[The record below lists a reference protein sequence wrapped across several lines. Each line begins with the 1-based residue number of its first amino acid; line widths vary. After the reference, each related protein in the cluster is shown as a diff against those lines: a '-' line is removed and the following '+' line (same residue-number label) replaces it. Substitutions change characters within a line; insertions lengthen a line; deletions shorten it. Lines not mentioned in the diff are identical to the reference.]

1 MKLLNQNRQEGYAKI
16 EVENEDDLWRI
27 KDFFREGDK
36 VRKFTQRTK
45 LEGREKKSMKITIQL
60 EKKSFENGRLRLTGE
75 ITEAGDDVELGYHS
89 FNVEDGSELELWRD
103 FSEGDWDKL
112 EEWSE
117 KDPYSVLFCLVE
129 KGEADF
135 YIVRESGIQSLSGV
149 EENLPGKMYGSEK
162 SEDEFLKQVAAT
174 IRRVKDDV
182 DFVVLAGPG
191 FTKNSLKNHLEVENL
206 FMQDTSVTGETGL
219 HEAIKRGALDKVV
232 RSSRVADETQI
243 MEEFMEKLRKD
254 EPVSYGEEVE
264 ELAEMGAVEKLL
276 ITPKKARE
284 RKDIVETVEQQGGKV
299 QVVHTD
305 HEAGE
310 RLEGFTGLAAILRY
324 QV

>member
-1 MKLLNQNRQEGYAKI
+1 MKLLNQDRKEGYAKI
-16 EVENEDDLWRI
+16 ELENEDDLWRM

-36 VRKFTQRTK
+36 VRKFTQRTM
-45 LEGREKKSMKITIQL
+45 LEGREKKSMKLTIEV
-60 EKKSFENGRLRLTGE
+60 EKTSFENGRLRLTGE

-89 FNVEDGSELELWRD
+89 FNVESGSELEIWRN
-103 FSEGDWDKL
+103 FSEKDWDNL
-112 EEWSE
+112 EKWSE

-129 KGEADF
+129 KGEANF
-135 YIVRESGIQSLSGV
+135 YVVRESGIQSLSGV
-149 EENLPGKMYGSEK
+149 EENMPGKMYGSDK

-174 IRRVKDDV
+174 IRRVEDDV
-182 DFVVLAGPG
+182 DFVVIGGPG
-191 FTKNSLKNHLEVENL
+191 FVKERLKNFLEIDDL
-206 FMQDTSVTGETGL
+206 FVQDTSVTGKTGL

-232 RSSRVADETQI
+232 RSSRVAEETQV

-284 RKDIVETVEQQGGKV
+284 KEEVVETVEQQGGEV
-299 QVVHTD
+299 EVVHTD

-310 RLEGFTGLAAILRY
+310 RLQGFTGIAAILRY

>member
-1 MKLLNQNRQEGYAKI
+1 
-16 EVENEDDLWRI
+16 
-27 KDFFREGDK
+27 
-36 VRKFTQRTK
+36 
-45 LEGREKKSMKITIQL
+45 
-60 EKKSFENGRLRLTGE
+60 
-75 ITEAGDDVELGYHS
+75 
-89 FNVEDGSELELWRD
+89 
-103 FSEGDWDKL
+103 
-112 EEWSE
+112 
-117 KDPYSVLFCLVE
+117 
-129 KGEADF
+129 
-135 YIVRESGIQSLSGV
+135 
-149 EENLPGKMYGSEK
+149 MYGSEK

-191 FTKNSLKNHLEVENL
+191 FTKNSLKNHLDVENL
-206 FMQDTSVTGETGL
+206 FVQDTSVTGETGL

-276 ITPKKARE
+276 VTPKKARE
-284 RKDIVETVEQQGGKV
+284 RKDIVEDVEQQGGEV

>member
-1 MKLLNQNRQEGYAKI
+1 MKLLNQDRKEGYAKI
-16 EVENEDDLWRI
+16 ELENEDDLWRM

-36 VRKFTQRTK
+36 VRKFTQRTM
-45 LEGREKKSMKITIQL
+45 LEGREKKSMKLTIEV
-60 EKKSFENGRLRLTGE
+60 EKTSFENGRLRLTGE

-89 FNVEDGSELELWRD
+89 FNVESGSELEIWRN
-103 FSEGDWDKL
+103 FSEKDWDNL
-112 EEWSE
+112 EKWSE

-149 EENLPGKMYGSEK
+149 EENMPGKMYGSDK

-174 IRRVKDDV
+174 IRRVEDDV
-182 DFVVLAGPG
+182 DFVVIGGPG
-191 FTKNSLKNHLEVENL
+191 FVKERLKNFLEIDDL
-206 FMQDTSVTGETGL
+206 FVQDTSVTGKTGL

-232 RSSRVADETQI
+232 RSSRVAEETQV

-284 RKDIVETVEQQGGKV
+284 KEEVVETVEQQGGEV
-299 QVVHTD
+299 EVVHTD

-310 RLEGFTGLAAILRY
+310 RLQGFTGIAAILRY